1 MKAERP
7 DCRDWRHSLGAYA
20 LGHLD
25 AGERAAL
32 EAHLDGCPGCRA
44 EAESLGSLAT
54 LLPLADPARFDR
66 PAPKPAADLG
76 DRIAATIGA
85 ERRAGKQ
92 RRQRRRFAFGFAAAA
107 ATAAAVLAIVL
118 LPGGGEG
125 EPAQH
130 IAFTSTPADIHIWA
144 TLEPHAYGTEIHMYV
159 EGVRSGTLCQVF
171 LRGPR
176 GERVSAGTFR
186 YRWGDDSD
194 AVLSSALDLSRT
206 RAVGVRA
213 GNRTFIEPVDPTG
226 PTALGNRKQEEAT

>member
-1 MKAERP
+1 MKADRP
-7 DCRDWRHSLGAYA
+7 ECREWRHSLGAYA

-25 AGERAAL
+25 ADERAAL
-32 EAHLDGCPGCRA
+32 EAHLAGCPRCRA
-44 EAESLGSLAT
+44 EAESLGSLAH

-76 DRIAATIGA
+76 DRIAATIGQ
-85 ERRAGKQ
+85 ERHTHRRR
-92 RRQRRRFAFGFAAAA
+92 RRQRRFAFGFAAAV
-107 ATAAAVLAIVL
+107 ATAAIALAIVL
-118 LPGGGEG
+118 LPGGGES

-130 IAFTSTPADIHIWA
+130 IAFTSTPADIHISA
-144 TLEPHAYGTEIHMYV
+144 TLEPHAYGTEIRMYV

-171 LRGPR
+171 LRGPH

-186 YRWGDDSD
+186 YRWGDDSE

-213 GNRTFIEPVDPTG
+213 GNRTFIAPVDPRG
-226 PTALGNRKQEEAT
+226 PTALDNRKQEEAT